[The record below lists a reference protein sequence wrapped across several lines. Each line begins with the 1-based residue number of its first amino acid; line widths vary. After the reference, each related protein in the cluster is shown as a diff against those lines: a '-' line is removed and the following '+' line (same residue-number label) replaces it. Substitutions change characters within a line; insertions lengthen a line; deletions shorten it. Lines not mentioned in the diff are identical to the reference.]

1 VRYAVPSNSNNTIS
15 KEQLEAIEEIPPG
28 LLDGLTVFRF
38 AHMLKQAT
46 GGGVEAYLWNLNR
59 VLLERNRMR
68 ILQMYLVPVEGQA
81 EIITERVGRGELV
94 WIPSVLTTIPAE
106 QMSYVKRFK
115 ERLRRRTVSETVVN
129 HEILLSK
136 LADYRPVLG
145 VFHWISQDSKRVIHY
160 LREKSIPLVVINH
173 FDNMRLKRRMIRQ
186 QVSLI
191 RAVAGVSEVAV
202 PGFLRNRFTN
212 LSDGIETDFFHPQ
225 KANPPDRETKD
236 SVIFFPARICEE
248 KGHLDAVKV
257 FGRLARSTVKAVLVC
272 AGREGSRGFM
282 QKLLAAIAEEGAG
295 ERVIFVG
302 ELSPEDLRD
311 WYAASDIVILPSYSE
326 GLGRVLLEGQAM
338 ERPVLAYDVGGVRE
352 AMREGI
358 TGFLIKKG
366 DIDGLATRLQYLLRE
381 EKSHRTAMGKLGRE
395 FVVDRFSLDA
405 LAGRHERFYA
415 GALER

>member
-1 VRYAVPSNSNNTIS
+1 
-15 KEQLEAIEEIPPG
+15 
-28 LLDGLTVFRF
+28 
-38 AHMLKQAT
+38 
-46 GGGVEAYLWNLNR
+46 
-59 VLLERNRMR
+59 
-68 ILQMYLVPVEGQA
+68 MYLVPVEGQA